1 MIRIV
6 WLENCSKRWVWS
18 FCRYEVDEWVLND
31 LINFIVFW
39 MLFLFY
45 ESWLCCDVYN
55 MMNIGNLKRV
65 KCFYL
70 VNICINSV
78 VFLIEFI
85 FWMCILN
92 KIYIIYEN
100 ICVLYE
106 LRFSWY
112 IFLMIFLVIDLGCEI
127 EIREERE
134 YYI

>member
-1 MIRIV
+1 M
-6 WLENCSKRWVWS
+6 
-18 FCRYEVDEWVLND
+18 
-31 LINFIVFW
+31 FW

-55 MMNIGNLKRV
+55 MMNIGNLKCV